1 MGSGRISRLAGAER
15 RAMGYPL
22 LLLGWRSASLGALG
36 AVLGTGLVAA
46 GDAGGV
52 QGTAHHVIA
61 HTRQILHAA
70 AADEHDAVL
79 LQVVAHARDVG
90 RAFDAVGEAN
100 AGHLAKGRVRLLRGG
115 GEHTRTHATLLR
127 AGVERWAL

>member
-22 LLLGWRSASLGALG
+22 LLLGRRSASLGALG
-36 AVLGTGLVAA
+36 AILGTGLVAA

-52 QGTAHHVIA
+52 QGAAHHVVA
-61 HTRQILHAA
+61 HARKILHAA

-79 LQVVAHARDVG
+79 LQVMPHAGDVG
-90 RAFDAVGEAN
+90 GALDAVGEADR
-100 AGHLAKGRVRLLRGG
+100 KSV
-115 GEHTRTHATLLR
+115 
-127 AGVERWAL
+127 V